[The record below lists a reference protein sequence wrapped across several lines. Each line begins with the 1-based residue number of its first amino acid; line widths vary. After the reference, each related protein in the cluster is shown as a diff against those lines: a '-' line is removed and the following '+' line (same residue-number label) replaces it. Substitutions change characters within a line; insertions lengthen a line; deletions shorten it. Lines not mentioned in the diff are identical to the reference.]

1 KLSSVKYNDLV
12 SIKLLNN
19 LMKELNSMRND
30 DYNLLTLGNF
40 LLDSGQYKTA
50 ENYYQI
56 FLDEL
61 LLSSTIVDSN
71 INKLKG
77 ILYNNMAV
85 CRYEQNDYKVALK
98 YYNEYTEILKSNFVH
113 YDNND
118 KNHLYKSYIEKS
130 EKKLKQQI
138 ILKLLLNKNCS
149 SSLKIVNYYNMA
161 YNWCCKSSW
170 KNVSSFFFC

>member
-1 KLSSVKYNDLV
+1 

-19 LMKELNSMRND
+19 LMKELNSMKND

-56 FLDEL
+56 FLDGL

-71 INKLKG
+71 INKLKA
-77 ILYNNMAV
+77 IFYNNMAV
-85 CRYEQNDYKVALK
+85 CRYEQNDYNIALK
-98 YYNEYTEILKSNFVH
+98 YYNEYIEIWKSNNVN

-130 EKKLKQQI
+130 GKKLKQQI
-138 ILKLLLNKNCS
+138 IIKLLLNKNYS
-149 SSLKIVNYYNMA
+149 SSLKIVNYHNII
-161 YNWCCKSSW
+161 SL
-170 KNVSSFFFC
+170 